1 MEDTPKTVN
10 NENKEEVVQNEN
22 KEEASSLSTETE
34 KKSTISE
41 LMEEKDVEKQSLDKL
56 QNRRTVDSLLDCL
69 LFLTK
74 YHKRESSADSIMFS
88 LPIHNQLMNYS
99 MFTQAANRLGLITKN
114 VKRSKIKDITK
125 LALPSVLL
133 LDKNRACILLDYDV
147 EKGIAS
153 TIIPGISLGQTN
165 IGIERLESE
174 FTGEVVIVKPEYNY
188 KNRIES
194 EIIIDNPKSWFWDT
208 MKRNIGIY
216 KQVAIISVFINL
228 FILATPLFTMNVY
241 DRVLPNNAMETLW
254 ALFIG
259 ITIIMIFDFIMKMV
273 RSYFLGIAGKRA
285 DTVISNKIF
294 NHLLNIKMEA
304 KPASTGQFVSR
315 LQSYESVREFFT
327 SATIAAIVDL
337 PFIILFIMVIF
348 FIGGPLGYVS
358 LSIVIILVLVSWY
371 MQKPLKKIV
380 EKSVKEEQIKQ
391 TTLIEAVTGLEII
404 KSIRAQNRM
413 KTHWDKSVAQTVH
426 YAEQGQF
433 LSHSINYFTA
443 FMSQFSNI
451 VIVAAGVYL
460 ASAGELTM
468 GGIIA
473 AMMLNGRVIAP
484 VSQIVGMIIR
494 YDRTMLSLNNL
505 DEIMQMPVEK
515 EDKNYISRPHLKGD
529 IELKDLEFTYAQKN
543 YKILRDINL
552 TIKEGEKV
560 AILGKIGSG
569 KSTLLKLIMNLY
581 EPNSGSVL
589 IDGVDT
595 RQIDPVD
602 LRKSMGIVPQEP
614 FLFMGSIKDNITI
627 GEHFVT
633 DEELLKVAKIAGLN
647 EFLDKH
653 EAGFDLIVGE
663 RGEGLSGGERQS
675 VTLARALISNPSIIM
690 LDEPTNSMDKQAESS
705 FIRRLEEIIEDK
717 TLVLVTHKTSLL
729 KLVDRVIILE
739 NGKIVADGT
748 KEEIFNSASNMKK
761 GN

>member
-1 MEDTPKTVN
+1 MQN
-10 NENKEEVVQNEN
+10 NEKSDIKDEESEILSKEEDD
-22 KEEASSLSTETE
+22 SSS
-34 KKSTISE
+34 
-41 LMEEKDVEKQSLDKL
+41 QSLDKL
-56 QNRRTVDSLLDCL
+56 QNRRRVDSLLDCL

-74 YHKRESSADSIMFS
+74 YHKRETSADSIMYS
-88 LPIHNQLMNYS
+88 LPIHNEVMNYS
-99 MFTQAANRLGLITKN
+99 MFTQAAHRLGLITKN
-114 VKRSKIKDITK
+114 VKRKKIKDITK
-125 LALPSVLL
+125 LALPSVLIL
-133 LDKNRACILLDYDV
+133 AKNRACVLIDYDL
-147 EKGIAS
+147 ESGIAT
-153 TIIPGISLGQTN
+153 TIMPGISLGQTQ
-165 IGIERLESE
+165 ITIERLEE
-174 FTGEVVIVKPEYNY
+174 EYLGEAIIIKPEYNY
-188 KNRIES
+188 KNRIDND
-194 EIIIDNPKSWFWDT
+194 IVIDSPQSWFWGT
-208 MKRNIGIY
+208 MKRNISIY
-216 KQVAIISVFINL
+216 KQVAIISLFINL

-259 ITIIMIFDFIMKMV
+259 ISIIMVFDFIMKMV

-294 NHLLNIKMEA
+294 SHLLNIKMNA

-337 PFIILFIMVIF
+337 PFVIIFIMVIF
-348 FIGGPLGYVS
+348 FIGGPLGYIT
-358 LSIVIILVLVSWY
+358 LAIVFILITTSWY

-380 EKSVKEEQIKQ
+380 EQSVKEEQLKQ

-413 KTHWDKSVAQTVH
+413 KTHWDKSISKTVH

-451 VIVAAGVYL
+451 LIVAAGVYL

-494 YDRTMLSLNNL
+494 YDRTMLSLKNL

-515 EDKNYISRPHLKGD
+515 EDRNYISRPNLKGD
-529 IELKDLEFTYAQKN
+529 IELKDLEFTYSEKK
-543 YKILRDINL
+543 YKILKDINI
-552 TIKEGEKV
+552 TIKDGEKV

-581 EPNSGSVL
+581 EPDNGSVL

-627 GEHFVT
+627 GEQFVT
-633 DEELLKVAKIAGLN
+633 DEELLKVSRIAGLH

-675 VTLARALISNPSIIM
+675 VTLARALISNPNIIM
-690 LDEPTNSMDKQAESS
+690 LDEPTNAMDKQAETA
-705 FIRRLEEIIEDK
+705 FINKLEEIIKDK

-739 NGKIVADGT
+739 NGKVVADGT
-748 KEEIFNSASNMKK
+748 KEEIFKTSKNIKVSN
-761 GN
+761 

>member
-1 MEDTPKTVN
+1 MQN
-10 NENKEEVVQNEN
+10 NEKSDIKDEESEILSKEEDD
-22 KEEASSLSTETE
+22 SSS
-34 KKSTISE
+34 
-41 LMEEKDVEKQSLDKL
+41 QSLDKL
-56 QNRRTVDSLLDCL
+56 QNRRRVDSLLDCL

-74 YHKRESSADSIMFS
+74 YHKRETSADSIMYS
-88 LPIHNQLMNYS
+88 LPIHNEVMNYS
-99 MFTQAANRLGLITKN
+99 MFTQAAHRLGLITKN
-114 VKRSKIKDITK
+114 VKRKKIKDITK
-125 LALPSVLL
+125 LALPSVLIL
-133 LDKNRACILLDYDV
+133 AKNRACVLIDYDL
-147 EKGIAS
+147 ESGIAT
-153 TIIPGISLGQTN
+153 TIMPGISLGQTQ
-165 IGIERLESE
+165 ITIDRLEE
-174 FTGEVVIVKPEYNY
+174 EYLGEAIIIKPEYNY
-188 KNRIES
+188 KNRIDND
-194 EIIIDNPKSWFWDT
+194 IVIDSPQSWFWGT
-208 MKRNIGIY
+208 MKRNISIY
-216 KQVAIISVFINL
+216 KQVAIISLFINL

-259 ITIIMIFDFIMKMV
+259 ISIIMVFDFIMKMV

-294 NHLLNIKMEA
+294 SHLLNIKMNA

-337 PFIILFIMVIF
+337 PFVIIFIMVIF
-348 FIGGPLGYVS
+348 FIGGPLGYIT
-358 LSIVIILVLVSWY
+358 LAIVFILITTSWY

-380 EKSVKEEQIKQ
+380 EQSVKEEQLKQ

-413 KTHWDKSVAQTVH
+413 KTHWDKSISKTVH

-451 VIVAAGVYL
+451 LIVAAGVYL

-494 YDRTMLSLNNL
+494 YDRTMLSLKNL

-515 EDKNYISRPHLKGD
+515 EDRNYISRPNLKGD
-529 IELKDLEFTYAQKN
+529 IELKDLEFTYSEKK
-543 YKILRDINL
+543 YKILKDINI
-552 TIKEGEKV
+552 TIKDGEKV

-581 EPNSGSVL
+581 EPDNGSVL

-627 GEHFVT
+627 GEQFVT
-633 DEELLKVAKIAGLN
+633 DEELLKVSRIAGLH

-675 VTLARALISNPSIIM
+675 VTLARALISNPNIIM
-690 LDEPTNSMDKQAESS
+690 LDEPTNAMDKQAETA
-705 FIRRLEEIIEDK
+705 FINKLEEIIKDK

-739 NGKIVADGT
+739 NGKVVADGT
-748 KEEIFNSASNMKK
+748 KEEIFKTSKNIKVSN
-761 GN
+761 